1 MRVFAE
7 FIKSELSEEQLLPI
21 LRELLPVLI
30 GILGTPEVSSLLR
43 NFSVHLDNEWA
54 TAYRNIRL

>member
-1 MRVFAE
+1 MFAE
-7 FIKSELSEEQLLPI
+7 FIKSEISEEQLLPI

-43 NFSVHLDNEWA
+43 NFSVYLDNELA
-54 TAYRNIRL
+54 TAYRNIQL